1 MPWRARSASVV
12 LATVLTAAA
21 FLGAC
26 RASVDDNSQS
36 QQAPV
41 VGENGLPQP
50 RKIIIAF
57 LGDSI
62 TAGLGL
68 TSLQAY
74 PAQIEQLFHAEGY
87 QDVEVMNA
95 GVTGDTTAGG
105 RQRLEQ
111 LYSPEIRILVVA
123 LGGNDALRGLS
134 TTQTRDNLAAII
146 DAAREHGLAV
156 LLAGMQAPTNYGE
169 DYQLNFR
176 SVFSQ
181 LARDYR
187 RQISYVPF
195 LLEGV
200 AGLPA
205 LNQEDGIHPNAEG
218 QKIIAQHLYPSLRDL
233 VDQVPQPAQ

>member
-50 RKIIIAF
+50 RKIIVAF

-134 TTQTRDNLAAII
+134 TTQTRDNLVAII
-146 DAAREHGLAV
+146 DKAREHGLDV

-169 DYQLNFR
+169 DYQVNFR
-176 SVFSQ
+176 AVYGE
-181 LARDYR
+181 LARNYR
-187 RQISYVPF
+187 RQ
-195 LLEGV
+195 
-200 AGLPA
+200 
-205 LNQEDGIHPNAEG
+205 
-218 QKIIAQHLYPSLRDL
+218 
-233 VDQVPQPAQ
+233 